1 MEAERG
7 GRPRGLRRDLRD
19 SREDAAAVAV
29 AVAASP
35 LCLLRLSGV
44 IEGEVDLG
52 GGKDDVDAAAPKPP
66 PPPMIKDALSFFGD
80 NIPGT

>member
-19 SREDAAAVAV
+19 SREDAAAEAV

-44 IEGEVDLG
+44 IEGEVDL